1 MHHLLKINPKI
12 PFTLDVN
19 STIHHRTGHSPP
31 GQEVAMISLPSRETI
46 ITLIWVYNFLVKTVK
61 HTRVYQII
69 ILFPLF
75 DNYFWSQL
83 LEYKFGI
90 WVRFYFC
97 IDHTFE
103 EVFPPDWHTRRP
115 QVSVSKLNLT
125 YVDWILIGC
134 RMAWGQKSP
143 RVQVRKHEHRDLEQL
158 HSAHLCGD
166 ISRQLNSSS

>member
-69 ILFPLF
+69 ILFPSF

-115 QVSVSKLNLT
+115 QVSVQIKSDIRRLDS
-125 YVDWILIGC
+125 DWMSNGLRSEVTAGPGEKT
-134 RMAWGQKSP
+134 RTSGPWTAPLRAPMWG
-143 RVQVRKHEHRDLEQL
+143 H
-158 HSAHLCGD
+158 
-166 ISRQLNSSS
+166 